1 MSLAAA
7 MQMEQAHQARV
18 RRWTTHAQIGL
29 FGAEWVQRM
38 VAVAAHFGGDA
49 GSQLPTE
56 DLAGPVRVSCEM
68 QLLQAISINAFSNF
82 AVLRPVRAALSAASV
97 ACSAVSFHNSLP
109 TLHAVQYQA
118 AR

>member
-29 FGAEWVQRM
+29 FRAEWVQRM